1 MYTLARQLL
10 FKLSPE
16 TSHDLSLDLIGA
28 GGRLGLNGLLC
39 KQPAALPVSV
49 MGLNFANP
57 VGLAAGLDKNGAAI
71 DGFAQLG
78 FGFVEIG
85 TITPR
90 PQPGN
95 PKPRLFRLP
104 EATAIINR
112 MGFNNMGV
120 DHLLARVRAARYTGV
135 LGINIGK
142 NFDTPVERAQD
153 DYLICLEK
161 VYNDASYIT
170 VNVSSPNTPG
180 LRSLQFGDSLKQLL
194 DALAERREQLV
205 VSNGKRVPLAIKI
218 APDMSDEETALVA
231 AALME
236 SGMDAVIATNTTLG
250 REGVEGLPFG
260 GEAGGLSGAP
270 VLEKSTHTVKVLAG
284 ELGGKLPIIAAG
296 GITEGRHAAE
306 KIAAGASLVQIY
318 SGFIYKGP
326 ALIREAVD
334 AIAAMPRQ

>member
-1 MYTLARQLL
+1 MYNLARQLL

-28 GGRLGLNGLLC
+28 GGRLGLNGRLT
-39 KQPAALPVSV
+39 KSPAQLPVTV
-49 MGLNFANP
+49 MGLPFSNP

-85 TITPR
+85 TVTPR

-104 EATAIINR
+104 QAEGIINR
-112 MGFNNMGV
+112 MGFNNLGV
-120 DHLLARVRAARYTGV
+120 DHLLERVAGARYRGI

-142 NFDTPVERAQD
+142 NFDTPVEQAVN

-161 VYNDASYIT
+161 VYAQASYIT

-180 LRSLQFGDSLKQLL
+180 LRSLQFGESLKQLL
-194 DALAERREQLV
+194 DALAVRREALA
-205 VSNGKRVPLAIKI
+205 VSHGRRVPLAIKI
-218 APDMSDEETALVA
+218 APDMTDAETALVA
-231 AALME
+231 TALLD
-236 SGMDAVIATNTTLG
+236 SGMDAVIATNTTLS
-250 REGVEGLPFG
+250 RVGVEGLAHAT
-260 GEAGGLSGAP
+260 EAGGLSGAP
-270 VLEKSTHTVKVLAG
+270 VREQSTHIVKVLAA
-284 ELGGKLPIIAAG
+284 ELAGRLPIIAAG

-306 KIAAGASLVQIY
+306 KIAAGASLVQLY

-326 ALIREAVD
+326 ALIRESVD
-334 AIAAMPRQ
+334 AIAAMGR

>member
-28 GGRLGLNGLLC
+28 GGRLGLNGLLT
-39 KQPAALPVSV
+39 KAPASLPVTV

-85 TITPR
+85 TVTPR

-104 EATAIINR
+104 EAEAIINR
-112 MGFNNMGV
+112 MGFNNLGV
-120 DHLLARVRAARYTGV
+120 DNLLNRVRAAKYRGI

-142 NFDTPVERAQD
+142 NFDTPVERAVD
-153 DYLICLEK
+153 DYLICLDK
-161 VYNDASYIT
+161 VYDQASYIT

-194 DALAERREQLV
+194 DALAERRSQLV
-205 VSNGKRVPLAIKI
+205 TERGKHVPLAIKI
-218 APDMSDEETALVA
+218 APDMSDEETVLVASALV
-231 AALME
+231 E
-236 SGMDAVIATNTTLG
+236 SGMDAVIATTPPSAVKASRACCMATRPVACRVRRCWKRARISSRCWPASWAASCRSLPQA
-250 REGVEGLPFG
+250 GLPK
-260 GEAGGLSGAP
+260 ASMRRR
-270 VLEKSTHTVKVLAG
+270 
-284 ELGGKLPIIAAG
+284 KLPP
-296 GITEGRHAAE
+296 
-306 KIAAGASLVQIY
+306 V
-318 SGFIYKGP
+318 P
-326 ALIREAVD
+326 AWYRSTRGSSTRAR
-334 AIAAMPRQ
+334 P